1 MSKSSRTAAADGKTA
16 NTQRDTPREPPTK
29 PTTMTPS
36 GIEVP
41 QVVTA
46 DMVADR
52 TPEMPGEYPFTRGIF
67 PDGFRGRL
75 WTIRQYSGFGTA
87 EESNERYR
95 FLLDQG
101 QTGLSVALDLPT
113 QCGYDP
119 TDSIARTEVGKVGVS
134 LSNLAEAEILFDG
147 IDLGGISTSFT
158 INGTASIIYAMYCA
172 VADKQG
178 VPREKLT
185 GTIQNDILKEYVARG
200 TWIFPVRPSMRLI
213 ADTILFSYDQ
223 TPRFNAISI
232 AGAHVRDAGCTAV
245 EEMGYTL
252 ANGLAYIDELIRR
265 GGDVE
270 KFARRLSFFFY
281 VHMDFFEEVCKFR
294 AGRRLW
300 AKLLTERYGVKD
312 PKALMFRFGVVC
324 GGSSLVGAQPDNN
337 VVRVGIENMAAVMG
351 GAQSIFTAAFD
362 EAYQIPT
369 EHSAEIAV
377 RTQQIVAH
385 ESGIARTVDPLGGS
399 YYVEWLTDRM
409 EDEVMKVIDE
419 IEAYGGV
426 TKAVEDGW
434 LQLKI
439 AHRAAERKRK
449 VDSGETVIVGQNYFR
464 REDQKDGVAELF
476 KLDPQA
482 SARVIEKFEKVR
494 DSRDNDAVAASLA
507 ALQTAA
513 AKDDENL
520 MPYLI
525 DCCHAYATVG
535 EIVATLKTQWGE
547 FEEPVRL

>member
-1 MSKSSRTAAADGKTA
+1 MTDNTAT
-16 NTQRDTPREPPTK
+16 RDDDAEPARREAPTK
-29 PTTMTPS
+29 PSTATPS

-41 QVVTA
+41 VVATP
-46 DMVADR
+46 DMVSDR
-52 TPEMPGEYPFTRGIF
+52 APEMPGEYPFTRGIF

-119 TDSIARTEVGKVGVS
+119 TDSIAKTEVGKVGVS

-147 IDLGGISTSFT
+147 IDLAGISTSFT

-399 YYVEWLTDRM
+399 YYVEWLTDQM
-409 EDEVMKVIDE
+409 EDEIMKVIDE
-419 IEAYGGV
+419 IEVYGGV

-439 AHRAAERKRK
+439 AQRAAERKRK
-449 VDSGETVIVGQNYFR
+449 VDNGETVVVGQNYFR

-482 SARVIEKFEKVR
+482 SARVVEKFEKVR
-494 DSRDNDAVAASLA
+494 DSRDNDAVTASLS
-507 ALQTAA
+507 ALEAAA

-535 EIVATLKTQWGE
+535 EMVATLKTQWGE